1 MPHCLTNKVRE
12 RKSLP
17 HSKKCFSEKEEDM
30 GVRRGSKHE
39 VIEVLRRGY
48 HGAGRMEKARLIDE
62 AVAVTGRIA
71 SKLICLKG

>member
-1 MPHCLTNKVRE
+1 
-12 RKSLP
+12 
-17 HSKKCFSEKEEDM
+17 M

-48 HGAGRMEKARLIDE
+48 HGAGRMAKARLIDE

>member
-1 MPHCLTNKVRE
+1 
-12 RKSLP
+12 
-17 HSKKCFSEKEEDM
+17 M